1 MGLDSAGK
9 TTLLYKMSR
18 NVDTTIPTIGFN
30 VEKATLKFDNMELIS
45 VDAWDVG
52 GRDKIRPL
60 WRHFYKDKDAVIFV
74 VDSNDRERLGEA
86 ADQLLSMS
94 QEELLAGKPILIFAN
109 KQDHPHAA
117 KASELV
123 EKLELHRLRHAKWHL
138 QESAFLEGKGIT
150 EGLQWLMAT
159 LHGAPI
165 SSGLPK
171 TKESPKD
178 LDEVSTSAG
187 SDVSTL

>member
-1 MGLDSAGK
+1 MLDSW
-9 TTLLYKMSR
+9 
-18 NVDTTIPTIGFN
+18 
-30 VEKATLKFDNMELIS
+30 E
-45 VDAWDVG
+45 
-52 GRDKIRPL
+52 
-60 WRHFYKDKDAVIFV
+60 
-74 VDSNDRERLGEA
+74 
-86 ADQLLSMS
+86 
-94 QEELLAGKPILIFAN
+94 
-109 KQDHPHAA
+109 
-117 KASELV
+117 
-123 EKLELHRLRHAKWHL
+123 WHL

-187 SDVSTL
+187 SDCTGMCLYVDPLGPQKVVLSAEKSSSWEVLAAI